1 MIPVYVLSFENEDGR
16 KVHIGCYL
24 PKEEI
29 KDSNVTID
37 GENFLISQLKVI

>member
-1 MIPVYVLSFENEDGR
+1 MVPVFVLSFENEDDR
-16 KVHIGCYL
+16 KVHIGNYL

-37 GENFLISQLKVI
+37 GKKFLISQLKVI